1 MINGGSRI
9 RNGTHFQKCKLAP
22 YHWCMPRSIT
32 WSVWRRSRWLPL
44 IPKTR
49 DCSLKLRRNW
59 QGIYGEET
67 SNLSTSKR
75 LQWKQEI
82 LKSLQS
88 SLKWCFLA
96 LKHNK
101 ILSTFINIAS
111 LNRIITIMYYAWLIC
126 LHIKIL
132 KHWKI
137 RDLAAAPRRHN
148 QVLPITRNDTWLW
161 LRFWVTVTKF
171 TIPFH

>member
-1 MINGGSRI
+1 MNNGGSRI
-9 RNGTHFQKCKLAP
+9 RNGTHFQKCKLENIAP
-22 YHWCMPRSIT
+22 YHWCMPRWIT

-75 LQWKQEI
+75 LQRKQEI

-101 ILSTFINIAS
+101 IVST
-111 LNRIITIMYYAWLIC
+111 LIC
-126 LHIKIL
+126 LRIKIL
-132 KHWKI
+132 KHWKT
-137 RDLAAAPRRHN
+137 RDLAAALRRHN
-148 QVLPITRNDTWLW
+148 QVLPITRNDTLLW
-161 LRFWVTVTKF
+161 LRFWATVTKF
-171 TIPFH
+171 TILFL